1 MLSRP
6 KYVRLGANAAYELC
20 SETERVGTFPVEQL
34 KYSTHMICYVSYI
47 MCVCVCAS
55 SLSVC
60 DLVCALLCGAVQ
72 QICYGSAL

>member
-20 SETERVGTFPVEQL
+20 SESERVGTFPVEQL

-47 MCVCVCAS
+47 MCVCVC
-55 SLSVC
+55 VR
-60 DLVCALLCGAVQ
+60 Q
-72 QICYGSAL
+72 QLECV